1 MARQILSATQADQ
14 PHMSGIGKPIAE
26 QGQQPFRKVFVQQ
39 QADVHA
45 AEDDRVIR
53 QRSRSAA

>member
-1 MARQILSATQADQ
+1 M
-14 PHMSGIGKPIAE
+14 
-26 QGQQPFRKVFVQQ
+26 VFVQQ
-39 QADVHA
+39 QADTHA

>member
-1 MARQILSATQADQ
+1 MARQIISATEADQ
-14 PHMSGIGKPIAE
+14 AHMTGIGKPIAE
-26 QGQQPFRKVFVQQ
+26 QGQQPFREIFVHT
-39 QADVHA
+39 HA